1 MCAMVAHHISMSSYS
16 YVFGKGV
23 GCELFS
29 HKPIHNVTYWQIII
43 QRHNMN
49 ITIYN
54 MLANEFKVNL

>member
-29 HKPIHNVTYWQIII
+29 HKPIHNVTYW
-43 QRHNMN
+43 
-49 ITIYN
+49 
-54 MLANEFKVNL
+54 